1 MRREAF
7 FELLPVTLTP
17 LEADERAHEAAGVI
31 KLIQDKGREIDVFT
45 EETKAKKKNLE
56 NAKALLEAKAYGLAE
71 AVKSRMEP
79 RQVACRE
86 VFNVDKVDTVRED
99 TGEVVSSRA
108 ATRAE
113 IDESL
118 QVTLFPKGAPKK
130 EGALAVVTD
139 GSDKDKKKPS

>member
-56 NAKALLEAKAYGLAE
+56 NAKAELEARAYGLAE
-71 AVKSRMEP
+71 AVKSRREP

-86 VFNVDKVDTVRED
+86 VFNVDKVDVVRED

-113 IDESL
+113 IEESL
-118 QVTLFPKGAPKK
+118 QVTLFPRG
-130 EGALAVVTD
+130 
-139 GSDKDKKKPS
+139 KDKETRALTVVADGEKPSKKPN